1 MVNLSK
7 QKHHFKVMHGI
18 LLIWTLSLSTN
29 HVYMSDA
36 STIIDKFEPN
46 NLRLFFGTADEQLI
60 FYSKGWLTENI
71 ITIHKDK

>member
-1 MVNLSK
+1 
-7 QKHHFKVMHGI
+7 MHGI
-18 LLIWTLSLSTN
+18 LLILAFSWPINQVHISNT
-29 HVYMSDA
+29 